1 MLTAISVYFILCG
14 MKKEIHS
21 ALADLCTIQLGFT
34 NRSKLEESFSDGVPC
49 IQQGDL
55 NKDED
60 LPLQDIKRYALDGI
74 VDRFRISGGEV
85 LFRSRA
91 GMAVAKAVP
100 EGLAPKVV
108 VINPVMILR
117 VKSEQLLPDYL
128 AWTINQPWV
137 QTQLNPDVR
146 GSAIK
151 MIPKSAL
158 ARVQIPVPSLEV
170 QRKIIEFSRLAARE
184 SRLLEQLREQRG
196 KWAEA
201 ITRQVLNVD
210 QVLKGAMQ

>member
-1 MLTAISVYFILCG
+1 MWNILCV
-14 MKKEIHS
+14 MKLENAS
-21 ALADLCTIQLGFT
+21 AVADLCTIQLGFT
-34 NRSKLEESFSDGVPC
+34 NRSKLEESFGEGVPF

-55 NKDED
+55 NKHEE
-60 LPLQDIKRYALDGI
+60 LPIKDITRFRLDGNA
-74 VDRFRISGGEV
+74 DRFKVSGGEV

-100 EGLAPKVV
+100 EGLEPEAV

-117 VKSEQLLPDYL
+117 VKSKRLLPAYL
-128 AWTINQPWV
+128 AWAINQPWV

-158 ARVQIPVPSLEV
+158 ARVQIPIPSLDV
-170 QRKIIEFSRLAARE
+170 QQKVVEFDRLGTKE

-201 ITRQVLNVD
+201 ITRQALNVD
-210 QVLKGAMQ
+210 RILKGAMQ

>member
-1 MLTAISVYFILCG
+1 METEFY
-14 MKKEIHS
+14 S
-21 ALADLCTIQLGFT
+21 ALADLCSIQLGFT
-34 NRSKLEESFSDGVPC
+34 NRSSLEESFGDGAPC

-60 LPLQDIKRYALDGI
+60 LALRNNKRYLLDGNI
-74 VDRFRISGGEV
+74 DRFKVSGGEV
-85 LFRSRA
+85 LFRSRT
-91 GMAVAKAVP
+91 GTAVAKTVP
-100 EGLAPKVV
+100 EGIEPETV

-117 VKSEQLLPDYL
+117 VRSERLLPDYL
-128 AWTINQPWV
+128 AWAINQPWV

-146 GSAIK
+146 GSAVK

-158 ARVQIPVPSLEV
+158 ARVRIPVPSLEL
-170 QRKIIEFSRLAARE
+170 QRKIVQFDRLSGRE
-184 SRLLEQLREQRG
+184 SRLQEQLRELRG

-210 QVLKGAMQ
+210 QILKGGT